1 MIIKPEECLGEI
13 DLSFYIFMQM
23 FDTGILR
30 TCRTQEAPGITS
42 LIQYIM
48 ACSVEKHAQP

>member
-1 MIIKPEECLGEI
+1 MIIKPEEGEI

-30 TCRTQEAPGITS
+30 TCRTQEALRTTS
-42 LIQYIM
+42 LNTIHYGL
-48 ACSVEKHAQP
+48 

>member
-42 LIQYIM
+42 LNTIHYGL
-48 ACSVEKHAQP
+48 

>member
-1 MIIKPEECLGEI
+1 MIIKPEEGEI

-30 TCRTQEAPGITS
+30 TCRTQEASGITS
-42 LIQYIM
+42 LNTIHYGL
-48 ACSVEKHAQP
+48 

>member
-1 MIIKPEECLGEI
+1 MIIKPEEGEI

-30 TCRTQEAPGITS
+30 TC
-42 LIQYIM
+42 
-48 ACSVEKHAQP
+48 